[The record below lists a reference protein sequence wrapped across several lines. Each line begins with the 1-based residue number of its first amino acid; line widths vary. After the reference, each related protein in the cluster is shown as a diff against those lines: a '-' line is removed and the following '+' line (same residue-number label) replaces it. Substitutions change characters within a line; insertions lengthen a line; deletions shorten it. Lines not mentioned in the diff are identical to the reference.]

1 MKLFCKELLDYK
13 LSYQLNPNE
22 QLSSGDSQLIYYEVD
37 FPLILQDSSNGIQFK
52 KAGP

>member
-13 LSYQLNPNE
+13 LSYQLNPNV
-22 QLSSGDSQLIYYEVD
+22 QLSSGDSQLIYYVVE
-37 FPLILQDSSNGIQFK
+37 FPLVLQDYFNWIQFQ